1 MPNSTPSARSV
12 ELWIRSFQPATTE
25 AGDRAVERARSLED
39 RGPLESVRIGSWG
52 KVVRREPRVGSVPQ
66 VRAVNERLDAFE
78 TWADRADRSIE
89 PYFRTKRIDS
99 TFTQEDYTVC
109 HLPTVALAEYV
120 DGKLVH
126 VAPCRDGERPVE
138 VEDRL
143 DALAAGDPT
152 DPVTAADLG
161 DELRL
166 EGGEDARSRRERGN
180 GGTFLGPVETGE
192 PRELDEATDRSLESA
207 PGQN

>member
-1 MPNSTPSARSV
+1 MPNVTPSERSV
-12 ELWIRSFQPATTE
+12 ELWIRSFEPARTE
-25 AGDRAVERARSLED
+25 TGDRAVERARSLEE

-52 KVVRREPRVGSVPQ
+52 KVVRREPRIGSVPQ

-89 PYFRTKRIDS
+89 PYFRTRRIDS

-120 DGKLVH
+120 DGTLVH
-126 VAPCRDGERPVE
+126 VAPCQDGDRTVQ

-152 DPVTAADLG
+152 DPVAVDDLR
-161 DELRL
+161 DEPRL
-166 EGGEDARSRRERGN
+166 ERGDDRARDAGE
-180 GGTFLGPVETGE
+180 TFLDPVETGE
-192 PRELDEATDRSLESA
+192 PREFDESTDRSLESA
-207 PGQN
+207 PGRN